1 MASSSISGSGAGKP
15 NLSDENDIKDVEKF
29 QTDMLNLYNSG
40 ECSDFTL
47 ICEEQEFKVHKA
59 ILEARCPSLFK
70 TRPRKSIGG
79 RCWWRSPPAPTPTR
93 DPSSFK
99 YIQYENITPDTL
111 HHMLLYIY
119 GGTTGHQEWSVE
131 QATEIAVAAKKYKL
145 DGLRLKAEKSVCSGM
160 NIDNVLKVLDMT
172 DPTINAIFEDSY
184 LTSVAIKFIAENVQ
198 EVMAQPGWEDLDTYQ
213 MTAIIEEMTR
223 LGPPQNKKPRF

>member
-1 MASSSISGSGAGKP
+1 
-15 NLSDENDIKDVEKF
+15 
-29 QTDMLNLYNSG
+29 
-40 ECSDFTL
+40 
-47 ICEEQEFKVHKA
+47 
-59 ILEARCPSLFK
+59 
-70 TRPRKSIGG
+70 
-79 RCWWRSPPAPTPTR
+79 
-93 DPSSFK
+93 
-99 YIQYENITPDTL
+99 
-111 HHMLLYIY
+111 MLLYIY
-119 GGTTGHQEWSVE
+119 GDTTGHQEWSIE
-131 QATEIAVAAKKYKL
+131 QATELAVAAKKYKL

>member
-1 MASSSISGSGAGKP
+1 MGK
-15 NLSDENDIKDVEKF
+15 L
-29 QTDMLNLYNSG
+29 QTDMLDLYRSG
-40 ECSDFTL
+40 RGSDFT
-47 ICEEQEFKVHKA
+47 IKCQGQEFTVHKA
-59 ILEARCPSLFK
+59 ILAARCPSL
-70 TRPRKSIGG
+70 IAGDYEDM
-79 RCWWRSPPAPTPTR
+79 SPG
-93 DPSSFK
+93 
-99 YIQYENITPDTL
+99 TL

-119 GGTTGHQEWSVE
+119 GDTTGHQEWSIE
-131 QATEIAVAAKKYKL
+131 QATELAVAAKKYKL